1 MQDIAISTG
10 GTLINEEV
18 GLTLETSDETCL
30 GSAKKVIITKDDC
43 MIMGGLGDQKEIQ
56 ERIDSLRN

>member
-10 GTLINEEV
+10 GTLINDEI
-18 GLTLETSDETCL
+18 GLTLETADETCL

-43 MIMGGLGDQKEIQ
+43 MIMGGSGDSKEIQ
-56 ERIDSLRN
+56 E